1 MPYPDTLSLRAIP
14 IADTGHSLIKAP
26 MPEPNALEH
35 AMALH
40 NQGRLADAERAYR
53 EILRQNPADADAW
66 HLLGIVAMQSGH
78 PEPAAALIA
87 RSIELNDRIAAAF
100 NNRAIALRRLGRRDE
115 ALASLD
121 SAIML
126 EPGNA
131 EAHNNRG
138 SLLRELARPHD
149 ALQSLDNAIALQPD
163 YVDAHNN
170 RGILLRQL
178 GRIDEALASYDAALS
193 HAPNSAET
201 HLNRGNVLSDLG
213 RLHDALASYDAAV
226 ALNANYAEAHVSRGS
241 ILLRQQRPED
251 ALAGYNKAIAL
262 NPEFAAAHAGRGNAL
277 RRLGRP
283 SEALASYDKA
293 IALNPADAGP
303 HFSRGDLLRSEDS
316 TDEAVA
322 SLRAAVTADPLH
334 GAARIA
340 ACMAEIP
347 IIYHAAE
354 EVALRRRRYL
364 TALDHLR
371 AAVAEPAI
379 AASVAADIGTPP
391 FYLPYQGENDVVPQ
405 STYGRLACRL
415 LAEAHPPAR
424 LAPPPSAGER
434 IRLGIVSGFFRNHTV
449 FKLFL
454 EGWLTQ
460 LDRSRFEIIGFH
472 TSPLSDAVTTRAASQ
487 CDRFVQGLPAKSA
500 WRNAIIDAAPH
511 ALLYPEVGM
520 DAMVGWLAAQRLAP
534 LQCLAWG
541 HPETTGMP
549 TIDYFLSSDLME
561 PPDADD
567 HYTERLVQLPGLGIH
582 YTPDEPPPP
591 PLDRAAFG
599 LAPDRPLFWTGQS
612 LYKYLPQHD
621 WIYPRLARAVGPCRF
636 VFITTL
642 STALSD
648 VFRKRIAS
656 AFAQAGLNAE
666 DHCTILPNMP
676 HERYVALAGLAEVM
690 LDPPD
695 WSGGKS
701 TLDCLTRNPAIVTLP
716 GRFMRQRHTAAI
728 LRQIGCETTIAA
740 TPDEYV
746 TIAARL
752 AQDAEFRSQVKHDV
766 AERKHRAYRDP
777 APIAALEAFLT
788 VAVTQQ

>member
-1 MPYPDTLSLRAIP
+1 MQSIRNVPTVPPPFVMPTDLQHAI
-14 IADTGHSLIKAP
+14 
-26 MPEPNALEH
+26 
-35 AMALH
+35 ALH
-40 NQGRLADAERAYR
+40 QRGQLAAAERAYR
-53 EILRQNPADADAW
+53 DVLRQDPTNANAW
-66 HLLGIVAMQSGH
+66 HLLGIVALQSGH

-87 RSIELNDRIAAAF
+87 RSIELDDRVAGAF

-121 SAIML
+121 SAIAL

-138 SLLRELARPHD
+138 SLLRELARPSE
-149 ALQSLDNAIALQPD
+149 ALQSLDSAIALQPD
-163 YVDAHNN
+163 YADAYNN
-170 RGILLRQL
+170 KGILLRQL
-178 GRIDEALASYDAALS
+178 GRIDEALTSYEAALS
-193 HAPNSAET
+193 HHPNSAET
-201 HLNRGNVLSDLG
+201 HLNRGNALSDLG
-213 RLHDALASYDAAV
+213 RLHDALASYDAAI
-226 ALNANYAEAHVSRGS
+226 ALNARYTEAHASRGN
-241 ILLRQQRPED
+241 ILLRLQRPAD
-251 ALAGYNKAIAL
+251 AI
-262 NPEFAAAHAGRGNAL
+262 
-277 RRLGRP
+277 
-283 SEALASYDKA
+283 ASYDKA
-293 IALNPADAGP
+293 IAINPNFAAAHADKGNALRRLARPDEALASYDHAIALNPADP
-303 HFSRGDLLRSEDS
+303 SSLFSRGDLLRSENR

-322 SLRAAVTADPLH
+322 SLRAAVAANPLH
-334 GAARIA
+334 GAARLA
-340 ACMAEIP
+340 ACMAELP
-347 IIYHAAE
+347 ILYHTAE
-354 EVALRRRRYL
+354 ELPLRRQRYL
-364 TALDHLR
+364 AALDHLQS
-371 AAVAEPAI
+371 AVAEPAI

-391 FYLPYQGENDVVPQ
+391 FYLPYQGENDVAPQ
-405 STYGRLACRL
+405 SMYGRLACRL

-424 LAPPPSAGER
+424 LAPRPSAGER

-454 EGWLTQ
+454 EGWLSQ
-460 LDRSRFEIIGFH
+460 LDRSRFEIIAFH
-472 TSPLSDAVTTRAASQ
+472 TSPLSDAVTTRAAAL
-487 CDRFVQGLPAKSA
+487 CDRFVQGLTTKPA
-500 WRNAIIDAAPH
+500 WRDAIIDAKPH

-534 LQCLAWG
+534 LQCIAWG

-549 TIDYFLSSDLME
+549 TIDYVLSSALME

-582 YTPDEPPPP
+582 YTPDDPPPP
-591 PLDRAAFG
+591 PLDHAAFG
-599 LAPDRPLFWTGQS
+599 LEPDQPLFWTGQS

-621 WIYPRLARAVGPCRF
+621 WIYPRIARAVGPCRF

-642 STALSD
+642 SAALTEA
-648 VFRKRIAS
+648 FRKRIGS

-676 HERYVALAGLAEVM
+676 HERYVALAGLADVM

-701 TLDCLTRNPAIVTLP
+701 TLDCLTQSPAIVTLP

-728 LRQIGCETTIAA
+728 LRRIGCETTIAA

-746 TIAARL
+746 AIAARL
-752 AQDAEFRSQVKHDV
+752 VQDAAFRSQVKQAV
-766 AERKHRAYRDP
+766 AERQHHAYRDL

-788 VAVTQQ
+788 EAVTQR